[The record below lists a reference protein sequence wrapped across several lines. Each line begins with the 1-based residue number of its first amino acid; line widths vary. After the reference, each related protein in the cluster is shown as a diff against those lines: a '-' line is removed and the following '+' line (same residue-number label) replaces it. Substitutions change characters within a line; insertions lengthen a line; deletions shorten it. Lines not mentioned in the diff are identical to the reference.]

1 MSDEEYYQAL
11 DKVNELNDVWQHRP
25 SGQIGELLFTAL
37 ENLTLSDS
45 DVEDMAATLLCAYER
60 SSKEHIPVM
69 QKRRI
74 EMKEQPDMLLPRR

>member
-45 DVEDMAATLLCAYER
+45 DVEDMAARFA
-60 SSKEHIPVM
+60 
-69 QKRRI
+69 
-74 EMKEQPDMLLPRR
+74 MLLFLYPFDVALSNSS